1 MHATSRYFQRFLSL
15 ASSFGLAAILCCLS
29 NGCGGSSP
37 TPSFP
42 IAALNGNF
50 SISAT
55 SSATLVVNTFNGGIQ
70 TDSAGHVTGVLH
82 VQGLLFDCFGLEL
95 DLPLSGTIDSA
106 GHLNATI
113 TGSGNQTITL
123 NATVSPDG
131 TSISNG
137 SYSGTGTAGCAGD
150 DQGTVAGFQVQAF
163 TGAYSGSFSP
173 SPSTTITLALPLLQ
187 SAAADSHGTF
197 PVSASTVTVTGG
209 AACGFSSATLVPGSA
224 AIGDDLGLILLGS
237 DNVSQMIFAGTAT
250 NGNTSV
256 VQGVA
261 IIDTG
266 ACSGQIVSLTLSRP

>member
-15 ASSFGLAAILCCLS
+15 APSFGLVAILCCLS
-29 NGCGGSSP
+29 NGCGGNSP
-37 TPSFP
+37 
-42 IAALNGNF
+42 AAPVSAMNGNF

-55 SSATLVVNTFNGGIQ
+55 SSVTLEVNTFNGGIQ
-70 TDSAGHVTGVLH
+70 TDSAGHVTGILH
-82 VQGLLFDCFGLEL
+82 VQGLLFDCFGLEI

-131 TSISNG
+131 TSISDG
-137 SYSGTGTAGCAGD
+137 SYSGNGTAGCAGGD
-150 DQGTVAGFQVQAF
+150 HGAIAGFQVQAF
-163 TGAYSGSFSP
+163 TGTYSGSFSP
-173 SPSTTITLALPLLQ
+173 SPSTTITLALPLVQ
-187 SAAADSHGTF
+187 SSTVGSHGTF

-209 AACGFSSATLVPGSA
+209 AACGFSSATLVPAGSA
-224 AIGDDLGLILLGS
+224 ASGDDLGLILLGS
-237 DNVSQMIFAGTAT
+237 DNFSLMIFAGTAT

-266 ACSGQIVSLTLSRP
+266 ACSGQVTSLTLSRP